1 MFSSNFHYRILTI
14 NLLKQPEL
22 NTLSKNDKVDHFL
35 LIRRIDLRST
45 RSGSDFLST
54 ELGDKT
60 ASLNANIWEG
70 FAELA
75 ARGKVG
81 DVIKVAGT
89 VEEYQGSLQI
99 RISSARIALT
109 SDGVR
114 PRDFLP
120 ESKRNFD
127 EMKKEFNQ
135 KIKSISNKHL
145 KKLLT
150 QIFSGERFEQF
161 CLAPAG
167 KSWHHAYIHG
177 LLEHTLEII
186 NICELV
192 CEFHSELNRDLLI
205 SGAMLHDIGKI
216 EELSFDS
223 AFEYTDKGK
232 LIGHIVIASNLVRDE
247 IKKIPEF
254 PVEMENG
261 LIHLILSHQGKLEH
275 ASPVVPKTA
284 EAIALYQADELSA
297 KVNAYKN
304 AVDSELKSDS
314 NWTRFIPLADTDLH
328 KFNFGDSSEV
338 DTKKSLFD

>member
-1 MFSSNFHYRILTI
+1 LI
-14 NLLKQPEL
+14 NQPDL
-22 NTLSKNDKVDHFL
+22 NTLSKNDKIDHYL
-35 LIRRIDLRST
+35 LIRKIDLRST
-45 RSGSDFLST
+45 RSGSDFLSA
-54 ELGDKT
+54 EIGDKT
-60 ASLNANIWEG
+60 ASLNANVWEG

-81 DVIKVAGT
+81 DVVKVAGT

-99 RISSARIALT
+99 RVSSIRLST
-109 SDGVR
+109 EKDGVQ
-114 PRDFLP
+114 PRNFLP

-127 EMKKEFNQ
+127 EMKNEFNQ
-135 KIKSISNKHL
+135 KLNSISNKLL

-150 QIFSGERFEQF
+150 QIFSEERFEQF

-186 NICELV
+186 KICELM
-192 CEFHSELNRDLLI
+192 CEFHRELNKDILL

-216 EELSFDS
+216 EELSYDS

-232 LIGHIVIASNLVRDE
+232 LVGHIVIASNLVRDE
-247 IKKIPEF
+247 IKMIPDF
-254 PVEMENG
+254 PIDLENN

-297 KVNAYKN
+297 KVNAYKG
-304 AVDSELKSDS
+304 AIDAELKPDS
-314 NWTRFIPLADTDLH
+314 NWTKFIHLADTDLH
-328 KFNFGDSSEV
+328 KFSLMENKEEKS
-338 DTKKSLFD
+338 KKSLFD

>member
-1 MFSSNFHYRILTI
+1 LI
-14 NLLKQPEL
+14 NQPEL
-22 NTLSKNDKVDHFL
+22 NTLSKNDRIDHFL
-35 LIRRIDLRST
+35 LIKKIEIRST

-70 FAELA
+70 FTELA
-75 ARGKVG
+75 LRGKVG
-81 DVIKVAGT
+81 DVVKVAG
-89 VEEYQGSLQI
+89 VLEEYQGSLQI
-99 RISSARIALT
+99 RVSNIRLST
-109 SDGVR
+109 DKDGVK
-114 PRDFLP
+114 PRNFLP
-120 ESKRNFD
+120 ESKRNLD
-127 EMKKEFNQ
+127 EMKNEFNQ
-135 KIKSISNKHL
+135 RIKSNSNKFL

-150 QIFSGERFEQF
+150 QIFTEEIFEQF

-186 NICELV
+186 KICELM
-192 CEFHSELNRDLLI
+192 CEFHSELNKELLL

-216 EELSFDS
+216 EELSYDS

-232 LIGHIVIASNLVRDE
+232 LVGHIVIASNLVRDE
-247 IKKIPEF
+247 IKKISNF
-254 PVEMENG
+254 PIELENN

-297 KVNAYKN
+297 KVNAYQN
-304 AVDSELKSDS
+304 AIDSELKSDS
-314 NWTRFIPLADTDLH
+314 NWTRFISLANTDLH
-328 KFNFGDSSEV
+328 KSKFTDTSE
-338 DTKKSLFD
+338 DKSKKSLFD

>member
-1 MFSSNFHYRILTI
+1 MI
-14 NLLKQPEL
+14 NQPEL
-22 NTLSKNDKVDHFL
+22 NILSKNDKIDHFL

-45 RSGSDFLST
+45 KSGSDFLST

-81 DVIKVAGT
+81 DVVKVTGT
-89 VEEYQGSLQI
+89 IEEYQGANQI
-99 RISSARIALT
+99 RVSFIRLAQEK
-109 SDGVR
+109 DGVN
-114 PRDFLP
+114 PHDFLP
-120 ESKRNFD
+120 VSKRNPD

-135 KIKSISNKHL
+135 KLKSISEKHL
-145 KKLLT
+145 KKLLPN
-150 QIFSGERFEQF
+150 IFNEERFEKF

-186 NICELV
+186 KICELM
-192 CEFHSELNRDLLI
+192 CEFHKELHRDLLL

-216 EELSFDS
+216 EELTYDS

-232 LIGHIVIASNLVRDE
+232 LVGHIVIASNLVRDE
-247 IKKIPEF
+247 IKKIADF
-254 PVEMENG
+254 PIELENN

-297 KVNAYKN
+297 KVNAYKG
-304 AVDSELKSDS
+304 AIEAELKPDS
-314 NWTRFIPLADTDLH
+314 NWTKFIHLADTDLH
-328 KFNFGDSSEV
+328 KINLSDASKEN
-338 DTKKSLFD
+338 TKKSLFD

>member
-1 MFSSNFHYRILTI
+1 MI
-14 NLLKQPEL
+14 NQPEL
-22 NTLSKNDKVDHFL
+22 NTLSKNDKIDHFL
-35 LIRRIDLRST
+35 LIRRIDLRNT
-45 RSGSDFLST
+45 KSGSDFLST

-81 DVIKVAGT
+81 DVVKVAGT

-99 RISSARIALT
+99 RVSSIRLALEK
-109 SDGVR
+109 DKVK
-114 PRDFLP
+114 PQDFLP
-120 ESKRNFD
+120 VSKRDLD

-135 KIKSISNKHL
+135 RIKGVSNKLL
-145 KKLLT
+145 KKILT
-150 QIFSGERFEQF
+150 QIFTDERFEKF

-186 NICELV
+186 KICELM

-216 EELSFDS
+216 EELSYDS

-232 LIGHIVIASNLVRDE
+232 LVGHIVIASNLVLEE
-247 IKKIPEF
+247 IKKIPGF
-254 PVEMENG
+254 PAELENN

-304 AVDSELKSDS
+304 AVDAELKADS

-328 KFNFGDSSEV
+328 KFNFRENSEEN
-338 DTKKSLFD
+338 TKKSLFD

>member
-1 MFSSNFHYRILTI
+1 MLDQR
-14 NLLKQPEL
+14 EL
-22 NTLSKNDKVDHFL
+22 NTLTKNDRVDHFL
-35 LIRRIDLRST
+35 LVRKIELRNT

-70 FAELA
+70 FFELA

-81 DVIKVAGT
+81 DVVKVAGSI
-89 VEEYQGSLQI
+89 EEYQGNLQI
-99 RISSARIALT
+99 RVT
-109 SDGVR
+109 SIKLVTDKEGVH

-127 EMKKEFNQ
+127 VMKKEFNQ
-135 KIKSISNKHL
+135 KLKGISNKYL
-145 KKLLT
+145 KKLLA
-150 QIFSGERFEQF
+150 QIFSSERFDQF
-161 CLAPAG
+161 CIAPAG

-177 LLEHTLEII
+177 LLEHTLEIL

-192 CEFHSELNRDLLI
+192 CEFHSDLNRDLLI

-254 PVEMENG
+254 PVELENG

-328 KFNFGDSSEV
+328 KFNLGDSSEAN
-338 DTKKSLFD
+338 TKNSLFD